1 VGETLGDVREVMIEG
16 PSGIVAS
23 ARADR
28 PRYEVSRRRLL
39 WRSGAVAQAFS
50 SEDPE
55 SLRGPQFGAAWCDEL
70 GKWRHPDATWDMLQF
85 GLRLGK
91 RPRQIVTTTPRP
103 IALLRRLL
111 AEPGTFVTHMS
122 SAQNMK
128 HLAPGFLESMERRYG
143 GTRLGRQELGG
154 ELIEDREDALWT
166 RASIEAAFIA
176 DLPEIGR
183 IVVAVDPPAGSRRS
197 SDACG
202 IVAAGLDASG
212 RAIVLEDASLRGA
225 KPAEWAGAAVKLYR
239 RLAADCLL
247 AEVNMGGEMVAEVIR
262 SADPSVPVKQIRAS
276 RGKWLRAEPV
286 AMLYQQQRV
295 LHARRMPAL
304 EDEMCDF
311 GVDGLSGGRSP
322 DRVDALVWAVTEL
335 LLDGGAEPRIRE
347 LR

>member
-1 VGETLGDVREVMIEG
+1 MKHELSVSLLEEWFGRALLPQYLPGTQPSLWLVMGGRGAGKTRLGAEWVNAVARNMPPFGIGKGGRIALVGETLGDVREVMIEG

-111 AEPGTFVTHMS
+111 AEPGIEVTRMR
-122 SAQNMK
+122 SAQNMEN
-128 HLAPGFLESMERRYG
+128 LAPGFLESMERRYG

-176 DLPEIGR
+176 ELPDIGR
-183 IVVAVDPPAGSRRS
+183 IVVAVEPACR
-197 SDACG
+197 
-202 IVAAGLDASG
+202 IAALVGC
-212 RAIVLEDASLRGA
+212 LR
-225 KPAEWAGAAVKLYR
+225 YR
-239 RLAADCLL
+239 
-247 AEVNMGGEMVAEVIR
+247 
-262 SADPSVPVKQIRAS
+262 
-276 RGKWLRAEPV
+276 
-286 AMLYQQQRV
+286 
-295 LHARRMPAL
+295 
-304 EDEMCDF
+304 
-311 GVDGLSGGRSP
+311 GGRS
-322 DRVDALVWAVTEL
+322 
-335 LLDGGAEPRIRE
+335 
-347 LR
+347 